1 MKYKEWK
8 MPSGSPRVR
17 QNLEAAGIPA
27 LLAAIL
33 AARGVTRPDQARR
46 LLTPGAEPWTTP

>member
-1 MKYKEWK
+1 MKYKEWS

-33 AARGVTRPDQARR
+33 AARGITVNLVA
-46 LLTPGAEPWTTP
+46 PGFIET

>member
-1 MKYKEWK
+1 MKYKEWS

-33 AARGVTRPDQARR
+33 AARGITQPDQARR
-46 LLTPGAEPWTTP
+46 LLTPGAEPVLDV

>member
-1 MKYKEWK
+1 MKYKEWS
-8 MPSGSPRVR
+8 MSSGSPRVR

-33 AARGVTRPDQARR
+33 AVAAAQLISGVLA
-46 LLTPGAEPWTTP
+46 